1 MINFKNDYNKIAHK
15 NILEAMLKYC
25 DEANVGYGL
34 DEHSQNAANL
44 IKSHL
49 NCDAD
54 VHFLV
59 GGTSANKVV
68 ISHILK
74 PYEAVISV
82 KTGHIC
88 VHETGAIEATGHKI
102 ITVDGVDGKIIPS
115 EIENVVL
122 THTDEH
128 MVLPRMVYITQ
139 ATEIGTL
146 YTKEE
151 LIRIH
156 DICKKYDLYL
166 FLDGARLAVGLD
178 KSDITLA
185 DLAMYTD
192 VFYIGGTKNGALLG
206 EAVVITNEEIKKCFR
221 YSIKQNGGMYA
232 KGFVAGIQFE
242 ELFKD
247 GLYFKLGY
255 NSNKM
260 AEILAKGLEER
271 NILLEYKQVTNQ
283 LFVRVSNELYKNLQ
297 EFVLFELWEDKGYEK
312 VVRFVTNFSTT
323 DEDIR
328 IFFNELDNIIG

>member
-15 NILEAMLKYC
+15 NILEALLKYS

-34 DEHSQNAANL
+34 DEHSKNAANL
-44 IKSHL
+44 IKNHL

-68 ISHILK
+68 IAHVLK

-82 KTGHIC
+82 DTGHIC

-102 ITVDGVDGKIIPS
+102 ITVSGNNGKITPE
-115 EIENVVL
+115 EIERVVL

-128 MVLPRMVYITQ
+128 MVSPRLVYITQ

-146 YTKEE
+146 YTKNE
-151 LIRIH
+151 LVEIH
-156 DICKKYDLYL
+156 NMCKKYGLYL
-166 FLDGARLAVGLD
+166 FLDGARLAVALD

-185 DLAMYTD
+185 DLAKYTD
-192 VFYIGGTKNGALLG
+192 VFYIGGTKNGAMLG
-206 EAVVITNEEIKKCFR
+206 EAVVIVNDDIKKCFR

-232 KGFVAGIQFE
+232 KGFVTGIQFE

-247 GLYFKLGY
+247 GLYFKLGH
-255 NSNKM
+255 NSNQM
-260 AEILAKGLEER
+260 AQILSSGLEKR
-271 NILLEYKQVTNQ
+271 NIELEYEGVTNQ
-283 LFVRVSNELYKNLQ
+283 IFVRIPKLIYPKLQ
-297 EFVLFELWEDKGYEK
+297 EFVLFELWEDKEDIN
-312 VVRFVTNFSTT
+312 VVRFVTNYSTT
-323 DEDIR
+323 IEEINS
-328 IFFNELDNIIG
+328 FFEKLDQIL

>member
-1 MINFKNDYNKIAHK
+1 MINFKNDYNKIAHR
-15 NILEAMLKYC
+15 NILEAMLKYS
-25 DEANVGYGL
+25 DEPNVGYGL
-34 DEHSQNAANL
+34 DEHSKNAANL
-44 IKSHL
+44 IKQHL
-49 NCDAD
+49 NSDAD

-68 ISHILK
+68 ISHVLK

-102 ITVDGVDGKIIPS
+102 IAVDGVDGKITPQ

-151 LIRIH
+151 LIQIH
-156 DICKKYDLYL
+156 NICKKHNLYL

-185 DLAMYTD
+185 DLAQYTD

-206 EAVVITNEEIKKCFR
+206 EAIVITNDDIKKCFR

-247 GLYFKLGY
+247 GQYFKLGH
-255 NSNKM
+255 NSNEM

-283 LFVRVSNELYKNLQ
+283 LFVRVSNELYNKLP
-297 EFVLFELWEDKGYEK
+297 EFVLFELWEDKGLEK

-323 DEDIR
+323 EEEIR
-328 IFFNELDNIIG
+328 TFFNELDNIIR